1 MRRSL
6 SALVLGVSLFLG
18 SVGWASF
25 TITRTALDPS
35 RSEELA
41 DQMFENPELRGAMV
55 GVLADRLEDLLPP
68 GVAVSRR
75 QLEDVAD
82 RTLDDPAVA
91 LLVRDGLVEIH
102 RKALTGDDTDTV
114 LHATAVGTA
123 ARNVLVADRP
133 ELEAVL
139 PQAPALRVALPT
151 AGLSFLGPVR
161 DALGQAGLIAGLLA
175 GAGTVLALTV
185 TRDRPMV
192 LRRVSVW
199 AFGTAGFWL
208 ILALGIPRLVS
219 SLAPTQGMITGAI
232 ASVMFGSMVPGALT
246 LLGAGA
252 AMLCASAAWT
262 LHARRRGA
270 RLVGRANF
278 AR

>member
-6 SALVLGVSLFLG
+6 SAVVLGLSLFLG

-41 DQMFENPELRGAMV
+41 DQMFENPELRAALV

-68 GVAVSRR
+68 GVAVSRQ
-75 QLEDVAD
+75 QLEVVAD
-82 RTLDDPAVA
+82 RTLDDPAVS

-133 ELEAVL
+133 ELDAVL

-161 DALGQAGLIAGLLA
+161 TALGQAGLIAGMLAAAGTLLA
-175 GAGTVLALTV
+175 VAV

-199 AFGTAGFWL
+199 AFGTAAFWL

-219 SLAPTQGMITGAI
+219 ALAPTQGMITGAI
-232 ASVMFGSMVPGALT
+232 ATVMFGSMVPGALT
-246 LLGAGA
+246 LLAAGV

-262 LHARRRGA
+262 LHTRRRGA
-270 RLVGRANF
+270 RLVGRATF